1 MEAFTYLEDITLDLV
16 PVTGRHR
23 RARYT
28 PPSAQYE
35 RYRNRYQS
43 RHSTV
48 ALSRKGHLSMKNI
61 APLASVDVRIPEEGV
76 ATVMGVLTSTEE
88 NVVEHA
94 VRVRMRDRGVV
105 RLVRLLGGMRSKRPT
120 SSPPSPSTR

>member
-1 MEAFTYLEDITLDLV
+1 
-16 PVTGRHR
+16 
-23 RARYT
+23 
-28 PPSAQYE
+28 
-35 RYRNRYQS
+35 
-43 RHSTV
+43 
-48 ALSRKGHLSMKNI
+48 MKNI